1 MSSVVYSFDWLSS
14 RLHSQH
20 TYIALKSSPAVK
32 IMKDSLLVTQH
43 LTSPFLHHETL
54 LSPHS
59 PPAPHCRHISAW
71 GGRGTLWWSWWGQLP
86 GLPPLRISVT
96 RLTRGEIK
104 IILDTQFKN
113 YIELIY
119 FDFHQPNSASIVSV
133 RVRAGTCFF
142 LRVLMTQ
149 KFWQS
154 GGGGGGTASRRV
166 GISSSFW
173 SLMLQWLRLKVLTPI
188 YHSAGKDFNS
198 CWREN
203 ILNIFTFY
211 SFEALFRWVLL
222 N

>member
-14 RLHSQH
+14 QLHSQH

-43 LTSPFLHHETL
+43 LTSPGLDHETL
-54 LSPHS
+54 HCPRS
-59 PPAPHCRHISAW
+59 PPGPHCRHTSAW
-71 GGRGTLWWSWWGQLP
+71 GDRGTLWWSWWGQLP

-113 YIELIY
+113 YNVFIN

-133 RVRAGTCFF
+133 RVRAGTCFCF
-142 LRVLMTQ
+142 RVLMTQ

-154 GGGGGGTASRRV
+154 GGGGTASRRV
-166 GISSSFW
+166 GISSSFC

-198 CWREN
+198 YWREN